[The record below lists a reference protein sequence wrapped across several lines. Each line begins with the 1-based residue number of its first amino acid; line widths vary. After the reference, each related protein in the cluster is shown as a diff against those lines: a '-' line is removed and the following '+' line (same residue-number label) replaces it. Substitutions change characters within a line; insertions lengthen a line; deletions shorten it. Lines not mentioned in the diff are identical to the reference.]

1 MEPDLVL
8 WRNAIAKT
16 STWDPATGRE
26 KWVHAGL
33 PVGSADL
40 IGVLTIELAG
50 LKIGRFFALE
60 VKRPGERARPEQ
72 IAWCALVRRMGG
84 FACTVDSVEAA
95 RAALL
100 RARAG
105 GCE

>member
-50 LKIGRFFALE
+50 MKLGRFFALE
-60 VKRPGERARPEQ
+60 VKRPGGAVRPEQ

-84 FACTVDSVEAA
+84 FAAMVDSVEAA

>member
-26 KWVHAGL
+26 KWVQAGL

-40 IGVLTIELAG
+40 IGVLTVELAG
-50 LKIGRFFALE
+50 AKFGRFFALE
-60 VKRPGERARPEQ
+60 IKRPGGRIRPEQ
-72 IAWCALVRRMGG
+72 IAWMALVRRMGG
-84 FACTVDSVEAA
+84 FGAIVDSVEAA

-105 GCE
+105 AFE